1 MTVPIQC
8 RSFSDQIH
16 TITVHATIHTKLY
29 YRYELMTQCWSVE
42 RENRPTF
49 TRLKMRL
56 KALAIAMGR
65 KEVATRDGSVLYEDT
80 YYVNQNMGPSQ

>member
-1 MTVPIQC
+1 
-8 RSFSDQIH
+8 
-16 TITVHATIHTKLY
+16 
-29 YRYELMTQCWSVE
+29 MTQCWSVE

-49 TRLKMRL
+49 TQLKMRL